1 MELHLCDLTSN
12 EIVETK
18 STSFDYIKGSTK
30 LDEPTNL
37 AFDVSTGA
45 MTWDSVANAAGYYV
59 EVLCDGGNYMGDNG
73 LFFCGEASDMSR
85 LAYEIFASS
94 FEHFSFRVKAYGT
107 DLTSY
112 ENSDWVEYI
121 IK

>member
-1 MELHLCDLTSN
+1 MHPS
-12 EIVETK
+12 K
-18 STSFDYIKGSTK
+18 W
-30 LDEPTNL
+30 LDNPTNL
-37 AFDVSTGA
+37 AYDTGT
-45 MTWDSVANAAGYYV
+45 MMWDNVANAAGYYI
-59 EVLCDGGNYMGDNG
+59 EVLCNDVNYMGDNG

-85 LAYEIFASS
+85 LDYEIFESS
-94 FEHFSFRVKAYGT
+94 FEHFSFRVKVYGI